1 MIINNSLS
9 FIVGC
14 CIGSFINVI
23 IYRLPIGESIVF
35 PGSHCFNCNYNIRWY
50 ENIPIISW
58 VFLRGKCIS
67 CNEKIS
73 LTYPFIELIVGFLFL
88 LNNYSSPPRI
98 LEDSDLI
105 TLIFGSIFISILLI
119 LAILDYKYL
128 WLPRSI
134 CNIGILLGVLLSLII
149 TISYQNINDNY
160 LILET
165 LIALGLGYLIFQ
177 VISLIGLRIYKK
189 PAMGIGDSKLAAL
202 LGSWL
207 GIKGLGVSIWL
218 SFILAGIFVIIGL
231 ISKKIRRDQKIPFGS
246 FLALS
251 GLLVWYFGA
260 DTFFNLIFLRS

>member
-1 MIINNSLS
+1 MIVNYSLS

-35 PGSHCFNCNYNIRWY
+35 PGSHCVKCNYNIRWY

-58 VFLRGKCIS
+58 IFLRGKCIS

-73 LTYPFIELIVGFLFL
+73 LAYPFIELIVGFLFV
-88 LNNYSSPPRI
+88 LNNSSTPPRI
-98 LEDSDLI
+98 QADSNSI
-105 TLIFGSIFISILLI
+105 ILIFGSIFISILFI

-128 WLPRSI
+128 WLPRNI
-134 CNIGILLGVLLSLII
+134 CNIGILLGILLSVII
-149 TISYQNINDNY
+149 KISYQNINDNY

-165 LIALGLGYLIFQ
+165 LIALVLGYLIFQ
-177 VISLIGLRIYKK
+177 VISSIGLRIYKK
-189 PAMGIGDSKLAAL
+189 PAMGIGDKKLAAL

-207 GIKGLGVSIWL
+207 GIKGLGASIWL
-218 SFILAGIFVIIGL
+218 SFNLAGIFVIIGL

-260 DTFFNLIFLRS
+260 DIFFNLIFI